1 MVQVKNDFM
10 RIMPM
15 TAKNKSDLALEIHC
29 RKAIEQSLG
38 DLSQLPE
45 ELLTCIINVYR
56 EFMVCYL
63 NVLRQNEN
71 RSADWMPAAVR
82 IDAKLTDQMRHFF
95 SDYQHITKKFYKLNQ
110 DIDRLKAMDKDRH
123 IKLYQF
129 RIDEILEWCE
139 SQNTSGGQ
147 NEQTV

>member
-1 MVQVKNDFM
+1 
-10 RIMPM
+10 M
-15 TAKNKSDLALEIHC
+15 TAKNKQDLALEILC
-29 RKAIEQSLG
+29 RKAIQQNLG

-45 ELLTCIINVYR
+45 ELWTCIFSVYR
-56 EFMVCYL
+56 EFMTCYL

-82 IDAKLTDQMRHFF
+82 IDAGLTDQMRHFF

-110 DIDRLKAMDKDRH
+110 DVGRLKAMDRDRH

-129 RIDEILEWCE
+129 TIDEILERCE
-139 SQNTSGGQ
+139 PRHTSGGQ
-147 NEQTV
+147 DEQTV